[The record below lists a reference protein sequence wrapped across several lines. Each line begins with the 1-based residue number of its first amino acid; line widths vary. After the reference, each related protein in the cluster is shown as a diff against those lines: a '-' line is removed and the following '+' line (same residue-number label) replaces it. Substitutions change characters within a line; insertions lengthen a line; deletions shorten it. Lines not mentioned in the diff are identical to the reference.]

1 MVDQWPGQV
10 RLGSGVHAGRAGEQ
24 VGASWVARRA
34 SYRRRFDRG
43 SEGGSS
49 ASLAGLLARAYHPRV
64 SRPTLLAILSL
75 PAAAIGYAVTAAIL
89 TSVLPRGEGP
99 TDLLLI
105 FVPLL
110 VAGLCMVPFLIPF
123 VDRMAKRDLEAHRAA
138 TAAADHAPPDGDV
151 PED

>member
-1 MVDQWPGQV
+1 M
-10 RLGSGVHAGRAGEQ
+10 A
-24 VGASWVARRA
+24 ASE
-34 SYRRRFDRG
+34 FPD
-43 SEGGSS
+43 S
-49 ASLAGLLARAYHPRV
+49 ATGTDTPAYHRRV

-75 PAAAIGYAVTAAIL
+75 PAAAIGYAVTGAIL
-89 TSVLPRGEGP
+89 TSALPRGEGL

-105 FVPLL
+105 FLPLL

-138 TAAADHAPPDGDV
+138 TAREDRSPPHPDA

>member
-1 MVDQWPGQV
+1 M
-10 RLGSGVHAGRAGEQ
+10 
-24 VGASWVARRA
+24 
-34 SYRRRFDRG
+34 
-43 SEGGSS
+43 
-49 ASLAGLLARAYHPRV
+49 
-64 SRPTLLAILSL
+64 SRPTFLAILSL

-89 TSVLPRGEGP
+89 TSALPPSEGLA
-99 TDLLLI
+99 DLLLI

-138 TAAADHAPPDGDV
+138 TTGADRSPPHPDA